1 MESWSASLRVRSSWL
16 QFIGAELAFFFFL
29 VSALSLR
36 LNIGPVWGD
45 FYQNQP
51 VYEVLN
57 VVRMRKRI
65 VIEGVAVY
73 ILFVCKDKE
82 WVAVL
87 VKNVTMME
95 AVSNFLLSNIK

>member
-16 QFIGAELAFFFFL
+16 QFIAAELAFFFFL
-29 VSALSLR
+29 VSDLSLR
-36 LNIGPVWGD
+36 LNTGPVWGD

-65 VIEGVAVY
+65 VIEGVTVY
-73 ILFVCKDKE
+73 ILFVCKDKKSE
-82 WVAVL
+82 Y
-87 VKNVTMME
+87 
-95 AVSNFLLSNIK
+95 

>member
-16 QFIGAELAFFFFL
+16 QFIGAELAFFFFFL

-51 VYEVLN
+51 FYEVLN
-57 VVRMRKRI
+57 VVRMWKRI
-65 VIEGVAVY
+65 VIEGVTVY

-87 VKNVTMME
+87 VKTDHDG
-95 AVSNFLLSNIK
+95 SSLKLSPLQH